1 MEQDFIRPGAYNLLG
16 SGSGSLGNGMNK
28 SINPPGRGR
37 ALSSSAC
44 KSQGELGFFLGGS
57 WVGIGALTGAIWD
70 HLRGKGTLGVGESP
84 WNIPRHGAGP
94 APPGWESGGADPGIP
109 KEQGEPEAAVF
120 ADPWNG
126 LDLFLIPPC
135 ITGFSQSFH
144 TAQPGAQFPPALPNH
159 HPPFAFS
166 PISSISQAFPDKLC
180 PG

>member
-57 WVGIGALTGAIWD
+57 WNWDRGPHRSHSALPARHGISSG
-70 HLRGKGTLGVGESP
+70 GKGTLRVGESP

-94 APPGWESGGADPGIP
+94 VPPGWESEGAEPLAPGIP
-109 KEQGEPEAAVF
+109 NEQGKLEPGVF
-120 ADPWNG
+120 APTK
-126 LDLFLIPPC
+126 LIP
-135 ITGFSQSFH
+135 G
-144 TAQPGAQFPPALPNH
+144 TAGIY
-159 HPPFAFS
+159 S
-166 PISSISQAFPDKLC
+166 
-180 PG
+180 